1 MFASSGAS
9 EMIIEELIE
18 DIISK
23 SEKTIKRNLKKIKE
37 KYPEITEDDSL
48 TISSYTYE
56 SKDSNFSPYRLLNTS
71 LVSKNRKN
79 GLEKISKYLY
89 ILLNALRKLK
99 RYYPEP
105 DNNYLYRCIRA
116 KVNLMIDP
124 LNKAL
129 VPYIKG
135 NIKTFWGFTS
145 TSPNAR
151 MTYNFLGEKNNFK
164 SGTIFT
170 LTGDVWGYDIT
181 LFNYFEEEEILLKPE
196 RKIKMEYQ

>member
-1 MFASSGAS
+1 MSLNFYDDNEDTAKEESINNYIDLFYNYEINPPNIKEALNQMFASSGAS
-9 EMIIEELIE
+9 EIIIEELIE

-48 TISSYTYE
+48 TISSYTCE

-105 DNNYLYRCIRA
+105 DNNYLY
-116 KVNLMIDP
+116 
-124 LNKAL
+124 
-129 VPYIKG
+129 
-135 NIKTFWGFTS
+135 
-145 TSPNAR
+145 
-151 MTYNFLGEKNNFK
+151 
-164 SGTIFT
+164 
-170 LTGDVWGYDIT
+170 
-181 LFNYFEEEEILLKPE
+181 
-196 RKIKMEYQ
+196 